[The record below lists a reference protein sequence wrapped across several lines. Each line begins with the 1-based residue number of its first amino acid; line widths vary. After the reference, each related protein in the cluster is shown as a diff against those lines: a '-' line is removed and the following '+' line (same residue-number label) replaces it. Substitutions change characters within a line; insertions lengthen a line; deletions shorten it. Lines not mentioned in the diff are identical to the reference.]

1 MLVGLA
7 LDARAMT
14 PLFTKGD
21 DALAL
26 VAGSAAWL
34 AAGGLVGA
42 FHFLTLHRSVRML
55 AAGASL
61 LLALALHLVRFAIT
75 VGALTVIARHGAL
88 PLLASMLGLLA
99 SRATVLG
106 VSR

>member
-1 MLVGLA
+1 
-7 LDARAMT
+7 MT
-14 PLFTKGD
+14 PPFAPGD

-42 FHFLTLHRSVRML
+42 FHFLTLRRSARAL

-61 LLALALHLVRFAIT
+61 PRAFALHLGRFAIT
-75 VGALTVIARHGAL
+75 AGALTVIARYGAV
-88 PLLASMLGLLA
+88 PALAALLGLLA
-99 SRATVLG
+99 SRAAVLG
-106 VSR
+106 LSR